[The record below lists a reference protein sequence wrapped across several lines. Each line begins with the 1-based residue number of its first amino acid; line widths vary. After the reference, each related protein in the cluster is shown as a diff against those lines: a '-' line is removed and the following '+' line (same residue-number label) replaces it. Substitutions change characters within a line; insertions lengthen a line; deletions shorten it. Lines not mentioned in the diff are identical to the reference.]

1 VHLMSEKVATG
12 LSPELLRAIEEAAYE
27 AQLYQRKVQR
37 EMDTR
42 LLEELKKEGVQ
53 VYTISGEEREKFVQ
67 AVSVVWKKYEG
78 EVGKNKIEAVLQ
90 TK

>member
-1 VHLMSEKVATG
+1 MSEKVATG
-12 LSPELLRAIEEAAYE
+12 LSPEILHAIEEAAYE

-67 AVSVVWKKYEG
+67 AVSVVWKKYES
-78 EVGKNKIEAVLQ
+78 EVGKDKIEAVLQ